1 MCMDA
6 STIRKAAS
14 ANHWWLHTRRR
25 SRPSPLPHLLPFR
38 LLPRPQRL
46 SVLLSVTVPV
56 TEDVASSA
64 AVTGN
69 RDPKRRLQR
78 RLQCLHPHQR
88 LWRPSRHPLLSSR
101 RSPRRL
107 SVLLSRPGS
116 PLWCLQFR
124 PPRQDL
130 PAPPDPLS
138 TSAPKYAQ
146 RWQQPVL
153 SAPRTRSLSSPL
165 LSPPPGNV
173 LQRSPDLPLLRPPP
187 SPLSPTDA
195 AADHHAR

>member
-14 ANHWWLHTRRR
+14 ANHRWLHNRRQ
-25 SRPSPLPHLLPFR
+25 SRPSSLPHLLPFR
-38 LLPRPQRL
+38 PLPRPRRP
-46 SVLLSVTVPV
+46 SVLLSVTVTV

-64 AVTGN
+64 VVIGN

-78 RLQCLHPHQR
+78 LFQCLRPYQR
-88 LWRPSRHPLLSSR
+88 LWRPSRHPLLSFR
-101 RSPRRL
+101 QSPRHL
-107 SVLLSRPGS
+107 SAPLSRPGS

-124 PPRQDL
+124 HPRQDL

-138 TSAPKYAQ
+138 ISAPKYAQ

-153 SAPRTRSLSSPL
+153 SAPGTRNLSSHLLPL
-165 LSPPPGNV
+165 PPGNV
-173 LQRSPDLPLLRPPP
+173 PQRNPDLPLPRPAP